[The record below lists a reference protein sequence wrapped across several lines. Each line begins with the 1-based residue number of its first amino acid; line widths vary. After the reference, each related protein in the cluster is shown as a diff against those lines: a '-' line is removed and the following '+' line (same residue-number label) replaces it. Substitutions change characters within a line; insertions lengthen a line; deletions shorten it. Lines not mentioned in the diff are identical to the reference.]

1 MGSKKE
7 RAKNFLFKS
16 DFRRATILGTIP
28 SLMLDLFFIV
38 VNFFLGCYL
47 LSFWNMTMCVYY
59 VMLTLLRIN
68 VLGRSAKALFSRDKL
83 KAYVKLY
90 RSTHRMLLVLDIML
104 AGAIFMLLDNN
115 IWKSYP
121 GLAIYL
127 VAIYTVYK
135 VTASVI
141 NLFRAHKANSVTTV
155 LLRKIGHADALVS
168 LLILE
173 SAIIGRSGYS
183 RSYDYQQFATVSG
196 GVVCAVIL
204 IIALAGIF
212 KPKAKIAEAV
222 NISDTEE

>member
-7 RAKNFLFKS
+7 KAKKSLFTN
-16 DFRRATILGTIP
+16 DFRRSTILGTIP
-28 SLMLDLFFIV
+28 SVMMDLFFIF

-47 LSFWNMTMCVYY
+47 LSFWHITMCIYY
-59 VMLTLLRIN
+59 AMLTILRIN
-68 VLGRSAKALFSRDKL
+68 VLARSAKTLFSRDKL

-104 AGAIFMLLDNN
+104 TFAIFMLLDNN

-121 GLAIYL
+121 GFAIYL
-127 VAIYTVYK
+127 VAVYTVFK
-135 VTASVI
+135 VAASVV
-141 NLFRAHKANSVTTV
+141 NLFRAHKANSLTTV

-168 LLILE
+168 LLILV
-173 SAIIGRSGYS
+173 SAIIGQSGRS
-183 RSYDYQQFATVSG
+183 RSYDILQFATVCG
-196 GVVCAVIL
+196 GVVCSIIL
-204 IIALAGIF
+204 VIALAGIF